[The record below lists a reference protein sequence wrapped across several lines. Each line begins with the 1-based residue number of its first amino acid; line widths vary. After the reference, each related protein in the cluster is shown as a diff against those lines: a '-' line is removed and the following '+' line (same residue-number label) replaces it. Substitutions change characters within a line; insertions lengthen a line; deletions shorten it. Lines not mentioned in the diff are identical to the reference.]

1 MKIRNLVPYRDKPS
15 VAWNICLVHK
25 KKIKLVSWIL
35 IPPTMYNENI
45 PGRLPRSQTP
55 LREILRASCSL
66 PIARKRREEAAPANI
81 SWRVRT
87 GSLEFWWSVKFQ
99 WFVILAISKLSGN
112 FKSKSKKK
120 KKHLRTPHKM
130 TINRKIIQRKSTD
143 WLKIVSLQLDKTK
156 IVVVT
161 LFVIFF
167 ALFFKRDR
175 EHFLPVSIEL

>member
-1 MKIRNLVPYRDKPS
+1 MKYTPRT
-15 VAWNICLVHK
+15 
-25 KKIKLVSWIL
+25 KIKLVSWIL
-35 IPPTMYNENI
+35 VPPTMYNENI

-99 WFVILAISKLSGN
+99 WFVILAISKISGN
-112 FKSKSKKK
+112 FKSKSKRKQ
-120 KKHLRTPHKM
+120 KHLRTPHKM

-143 WLKIVSLQLDKTK
+143 WLKIVSLQLDRDKNCCSY
-156 IVVVT
+156 VVRYF
-161 LFVIFF
+161 LWAIF
-167 ALFFKRDR
+167 
-175 EHFLPVSIEL
+175 

>member
-1 MKIRNLVPYRDKPS
+1 
-15 VAWNICLVHK
+15 
-25 KKIKLVSWIL
+25 
-35 IPPTMYNENI
+35 
-45 PGRLPRSQTP
+45 
-55 LREILRASCSL
+55 
-66 PIARKRREEAAPANI
+66 
-81 SWRVRT
+81 
-87 GSLEFWWSVKFQ
+87 
-99 WFVILAISKLSGN
+99 
-112 FKSKSKKK
+112 
-120 KKHLRTPHKM
+120 M